1 MKTNTELQSI
11 GVDSAQAPLTIFDL
25 TVTYN
30 KKPVLWDLHLQVPE
44 GGVVG
49 IIGPNGA
56 GKSTLLKAIL
66 DIVPRAAGTIHIY
79 GRPYNRQRRLVSY
92 VPQRESVDWNYP
104 ITVLDLV
111 TMGLYRHIGWCRPVR
126 ARHHERAM
134 DALQEVGMQ
143 DFADRQIG
151 QLSGGQQQ
159 RIFLARALV
168 QDTRIVFMDEPFVGI
183 DAKTEQAI
191 IDVLRRL
198 RAAHKTIFV
207 VHHDLRT
214 VTEYFDSLVMLN
226 STIIASGPTSE
237 VFLADNLY
245 KTYGG
250 KLALIDGLEM
260 PALAI
265 PTRQVQHG

>member
-1 MKTNTELQSI
+1 MSMLLNSI
-11 GVDSAQAPLTIFDL
+11 GVDSSQAPLTIFDL

-56 GKSTLLKAIL
+56 GKSTLLKVIM

-79 GRPYNRQRRLVSY
+79 GRPYRRQRRLVSY

-111 TMGLYRHIGWCRPVR
+111 TMGLYRHIGWCRPIR
-126 ARHHERAM
+126 PRHHERALS
-134 DALQEVGMQ
+134 ALEQVGMQ

-191 IDVLRRL
+191 VDVLRQL
-198 RAAHKTIFV
+198 RMEHKTVFV

-214 VTEYFDSLVMLN
+214 VNVYFDYLVMLN
-226 STIIASGPTSE
+226 STIIASGPTGE
-237 VFLADNLY
+237 VFGPDNLY
-245 KTYGG
+245 STYGG
-250 KLALIDGLEM
+250 KLALIEGLDM
-260 PALAI
+260 AGVG
-265 PTRQVQHG
+265 VQHG